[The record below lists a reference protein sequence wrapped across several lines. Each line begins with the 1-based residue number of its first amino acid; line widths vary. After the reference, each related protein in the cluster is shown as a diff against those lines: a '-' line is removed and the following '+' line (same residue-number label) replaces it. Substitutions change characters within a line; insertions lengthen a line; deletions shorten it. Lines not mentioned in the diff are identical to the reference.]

1 MTRLQ
6 RICFD
11 VSYTRTQAGN
21 VGITR
26 TVRRLLGALQDAQAE
41 SGTACIPV
49 AFHSQGFRVASP
61 VAERSAAQTRPAAH
75 LYRWLNGGKVRAI
88 AQACMPLSLLE
99 AAWALTNRLTFD
111 ALSAKDGAIVFGPGD
126 LLVLADESWNYK
138 AWKAAAL
145 ARAQGAM
152 AVLVLYDL
160 IPLRQPEFCAP
171 LFTRAFRPWLLKMV
185 ANCDAV
191 MCISRATA
199 VDFERFCQEQGVA
212 QPPTSHFRL
221 GCDISVASAPGVV
234 RSKLAEFADQ
244 PAPWFAVVG
253 TIEARKNHALL
264 LNVFERLWERGV
276 DVRLLVMGRPH
287 PGCSQLITR
296 MQQHG
301 QQGRRLLT
309 VLDANDAE
317 VGLAYSRCR
326 ALLFPSLAEGFGLPL
341 VEARARGCTV
351 IASALPALLELK
363 DEGVHFFSPDCAEEL
378 EALILEQASATG
390 RLQPR
395 PARPFTWR
403 ESATQFLAELRPLAS
418 APLDAPDEAAVAHT

>member
-6 RICFD
+6 RIFFD

-26 TVRRLLGALQDAQAE
+26 TVRKLLSALQEAQGE
-41 SGTACIPV
+41 TGVPCVPV
-49 AFHSQGFRVASP
+49 AFHTSGFRVASP
-61 VAERSAAQTRPAAH
+61 IAEKSAAHGRPAAH
-75 LYRWLNGGKVRAI
+75 LYRWLTGSRVRAL
-88 AQACMPLSLLE
+88 AQMCLPLPLLE

-111 ALSAKDGAIVFGPGD
+111 ALSAKDPAIVFAPGD
-126 LLVLADESWNYK
+126 LLVLADECWNYK
-138 AWKAAAL
+138 AWKAASL
-145 ARAQGAM
+145 ARTQGAN
-152 AVLVLYDL
+152 AILVLYDL
-160 IPLRQPEFCAP
+160 IPLRQPEYCVP

-185 ANCDAV
+185 ANCDSV

-199 VDFERFCQEQGVA
+199 LDFEGFCQEQGVA

-221 GCDISVASAPGVV
+221 GCDISAAGAPGVV

-253 TIEARKNHALL
+253 TIESRKNHALL
-264 LNVFERLWERGV
+264 LTVFERLWERGV

-287 PGCSQLITR
+287 PGCSRLITR
-296 MQQHG
+296 MLQHG
-301 QQGRRLLT
+301 EQGRRLLT
-309 VLDANDAE
+309 VLDATDAE
-317 VGLAYSRCR
+317 VSLAYSRCR

-363 DEGVHFFSPDCAEEL
+363 DEGVHFFRPDCAVEL
-378 EALILEQASATG
+378 EALIVEQAAPGT
-390 RLQPR
+390 PR
-395 PARPFTWR
+395 PQPARPFTWR
-403 ESATQFLAELRPLAS
+403 ESASQLLTQVRELAS
-418 APLDAPDEAAVAHT
+418 APASPPSEAVVAHT